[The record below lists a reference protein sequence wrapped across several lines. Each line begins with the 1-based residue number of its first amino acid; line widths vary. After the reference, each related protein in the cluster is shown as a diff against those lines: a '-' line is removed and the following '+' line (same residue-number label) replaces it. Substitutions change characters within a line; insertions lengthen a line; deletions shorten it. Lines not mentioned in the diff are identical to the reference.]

1 MKKIIKL
8 AAGILCLMLASC
20 SQYKYETVKNDPLG
34 TKIYTLDNGLKVYM
48 SVNKETPRIQ
58 TYIAVKVGGKNDP
71 IETTGL
77 AHYFEHLMFKGSTH
91 FGTSDYEA
99 EKPMLDEIEQL
110 FEVYR
115 KTKDEAQRKAIYHKI
130 DSISYEAS
138 KIAIPNEYDK
148 LMSIIGAEGTNAFTS
163 MDMTVYVED
172 IPSNQIENWAK
183 IEADRFKNPVLRG
196 FHTELETIY
205 EEKNMSL
212 TQDSR
217 KIWEA
222 LDAALYPN
230 HPYGRQTVLGTQEHL
245 KNPSITNVKKY
256 HDTWYRPN
264 NMAICLSGDFNP
276 DEMVATIEKYFGDM
290 EPNNEFPTLEFEA
303 EEPITTPVVKEVFGP
318 ESEAVVIAWRM
329 PAAKDHTNDIA
340 DLASSIL
347 YNDKAGLLD
356 LDINQKQ
363 KALGMYA
370 FSSTQPDYSQF
381 IIQARPKQG
390 QSLEELKALAL
401 EEIAKLRDGNFDE
414 SLIRSTIN
422 NYKLNEEKGLESND
436 NRAMSYVYSFIN
448 GVEWS
453 DEVGKISRIEKLTKE
468 DIVAWANEYLKD
480 DNYAVVYKRQGTD
493 PDEQKIAAPKITPI
507 ETNRNVQ
514 SDYLTEIQN
523 TEVKPIEPVFVD
535 YNKDMSQ
542 FDIKGL
548 HVLYKNK
555 AVNDVSQLGFVYN
568 TGSNNDPALS
578 FAIQYLQMLGTPTMS
593 HEEFASKLYAL
604 ACDVYIPVSAY
615 YTSFYING
623 LDENLGAAM
632 DLVEELVNNAQPDEN
647 ILAELKADLL
657 KSRAD
662 SKLRQRSCY
671 SALQRYLTYGPDFIK
686 RNTLTDGQIKSLTSE
701 ELLAKV
707 KDLYY
712 KGHEIRYYGASS
724 RQGLTELIAGHHT
737 VADNPTP
744 LEQEYV
750 FPIEVK
756 EPVVLIAPYDAKQ
769 IYYMQY
775 SNRGEKFNYEATPA
789 LNLYNEYFG
798 GGMNTIVFQE
808 MREARGLA
816 YSAWATMAEPYY
828 KDMSYYYMA
837 FIATQNDKMKQAIE
851 AFDEIINNMPQSEQA
866 FAVAK
871 EAMISKMRTNRVVGY
886 DVINSFIDA
895 RDMGRT
901 ESMDSYIFEKIQDMT
916 LEDIVKIQQE
926 WVAGRTYAY
935 GILGDK
941 NDLDL
946 NYLKTL
952 GEIKYL
958 TLTDIFGY

>member
-1 MKKIIKL
+1 MKHLINL
-8 AAGILCLMLASC
+8 AAGLICLMLASC

-58 TYIAVKVGGKNDP
+58 TCIAVKVGGKNDP
-71 IETTGL
+71 VETTGL
-77 AHYFEHLMFKGSTH
+77 AHYFEHLMFKGTTH

-115 KTKDEAQRKAIYHKI
+115 KTKDEAQRKEIYHRI

-138 KIAIPNEYDK
+138 KLAIPNEYDK
-148 LMSIIGAEGTNAFTS
+148 LMSVIGAEGTNAFTS

-183 IEADRFKNPVLRG
+183 IEADRFMNPVLRG

-222 LDAALYPN
+222 LDAALFPN

-245 KNPSITNVKKY
+245 KNPSITNVKNY
-256 HDTWYRPN
+256 HATWYRPN
-264 NMAICLSGDFNP
+264 NMAICLSGDFDP
-276 DEMVATIEKYFGDM
+276 DKMVAVIEKYFGGM
-290 EPNNEFPTLEFEA
+290 EPNKELPTLEFNA
-303 EEPITTPVVKEVFGP
+303 EEPIESPIVREVAGP
-318 ESEAVVIAWRM
+318 EAESMVMAWRM

-340 DLASSIL
+340 DLAARIL

-356 LDINQKQ
+356 LDINQQQ

-390 QSLEELKALAL
+390 QTLEELKALAL
-401 EEIAKLRDGNFDE
+401 EEVAKLRNGNFDE

-422 NYKLNEEKGLESND
+422 NYKLNEEKELESNY
-436 NRAMSYVYSFIN
+436 NRSMNYVYSFIN
-448 GVEWS
+448 GTEWK
-453 DEVGKISRIEKLTKE
+453 DVVGRISRIEKLTKE
-468 DIVAWANEYLKD
+468 DIVAWANEYLTD
-480 DNYAVVYKRQGTD
+480 DNYAIVYKRLGVD
-493 PDEQKIAAPKITPI
+493 KNEQKIAAPKITPI
-507 ETNRNVQ
+507 ETNRDIQ
-514 SDYLTEIQN
+514 SAYLTEIQN

-535 YNKDMSQ
+535 FNKDLSQ
-542 FDIKGL
+542 FDTKGL
-548 HVLYKNK
+548 HVLYKEK
-555 AVNDVSQLGFVYN
+555 TVNDVSELGLVYN
-568 TGSNNDPALS
+568 TGSNNDPALP
-578 FAIQYLQMLGTPTMS
+578 FAMQYVRMLGTPSMS

-604 ACDVYIPVSAY
+604 ACDLYIPVSAY

-623 LDENLGAAM
+623 LDENLGEAL
-632 DLVEELVNNAQPDEN
+632 DLIEELINNAQPDEN
-647 ILAELKADLL
+647 ILAELKANML
-657 KSRAD
+657 KGRAD

-686 RNTLTDGQIKSLTSE
+686 SNTLTNEQIASLTSE

-712 KGHEIRYYGASS
+712 KGHEVRYYGASS
-724 RQGLTELIAGHHT
+724 QQGLKNLLAEHHT
-737 VADNPTP
+737 VADNPQT
-744 LEQEYV
+744 LELEYA

-756 EPVVLIAPYDAKQ
+756 KPEVLIAPYEAKQ

-775 SNRGEKFNYEATPA
+775 SNKGEKFNYEATPA
-789 LNLYNEYFG
+789 LSLYNEYFG

-871 EAMISKMRTNRVVGY
+871 EAMISKMRTNRTVGY
-886 DVINSFIDA
+886 DVINSFIRA
-895 RDMGRT
+895 RNMGRT
-901 ESMDSYIFEKIQDMT
+901 ESMDSYIFEKIQNMT
-916 LEDIVKIQQE
+916 LEDIVKIQEE
-926 WVAGRTYAY
+926 WIKGREYVYA
-935 GILGDK
+935 ILGDK
-941 NDLDL
+941 NELDL

-958 TLTDIFGY
+958 TLEDIFGY